1 LDGPWKSE
9 RAPHQSLQIDDNSL
23 DTGEGRRLK
32 EVNLNTSAKQVYE
45 EVGQRYNC
53 SQVHF
58 CPVHCWHI
66 RATFTNYQR
75 DFTSAREPTL
85 IKTTQNTKD

>member
-32 EVNLNTSAKQVYE
+32 EVNLNTVLSRFMKRL
-45 EVGQRYNC
+45 GK
-53 SQVHF
+53 
-58 CPVHCWHI
+58 
-66 RATFTNYQR
+66 
-75 DFTSAREPTL
+75 D
-85 IKTTQNTKD
+85 TTVVRFISVQ